1 MRVPTLLVLLSLT
14 LALNACDSAE
24 SAKPIPSAEP
34 DAAAIE
40 ARVRVRAI
48 EAERGR
54 LDELGEATGVVEPF
68 ALARVAAETS
78 GRVNVRRVDRGDA
91 VEAGTLLV
99 ELDAS
104 RARIQVRQADA
115 TLSARQS
122 DREQAELERKRSEQ
136 LRQRESVSIAAYDRT
151 AHQASSAAAAEDLA
165 LLSKRAATDLLRDAK
180 ISAPFAGTI
189 ADFHVEIG
197 EFVGPGSPVV
207 TLVDLTRVR
216 LHVGVTAAEASDL
229 RVGDRLTVQF
239 SELGGRTLS
248 GELHSVSP
256 LSDPRSGT
264 YTAELWLD
272 NPEGLLRQGMIGRVS
287 LRPSDAVANASSF
300 EPILIPRAAV
310 LRREGEFAVWVVIEG
325 HAQAREVALGRADD
339 RRVEV
344 LDGLAA
350 GDWVVLEGG
359 FALRE
364 GAPVDLEPAHV
375 QVAQATP
382 TLNPKEAP

>member
-1 MRVPTLLVLLSLT
+1 MRVTTLVFLSLT
-14 LALNACDSAE
+14 LAATACDSAE

-40 ARVRVRAI
+40 PRVRVRAV

-54 LDELGEATGVVEPF
+54 LDELGDATGIVEPF

-78 GRVNVRRVDRGDA
+78 GRVKVRRVDRGSA
-91 VEAGTLLV
+91 VEEGTLLV

-104 RARIQVRQADA
+104 RAQIQVRQADA

-122 DREQAELERKRSEQ
+122 DREQAERERLRSEQ
-136 LRQRESVSIAAYDRT
+136 LRLRESVSSAAYDRS
-151 AHQASSAAAAEDLA
+151 AHQATSAAAAESIAVLG
-165 LLSKRAATDLLRDAK
+165 KRAAADALRDAK
-180 ISAPFAGTI
+180 ITAPFAGTI
-189 ADFHVEIG
+189 ADFHVELG
-197 EFVGPGSPVV
+197 EFVGPGTPVV

-216 LHVGVTAAEASDL
+216 LNVGVTAAEATDL
-229 RVGDRLTVQF
+229 RVGDQLDIQF

-256 LSDPRSGT
+256 LADPRSGT

-272 NPEGLLRQGMIGRVS
+272 NPDGLLRQGMIGRVG
-287 LRPSDAVANASSF
+287 LHPTNAPADTTAAF
-300 EPILIPRAAV
+300 EPLLVPRAAV
-310 LRREGEFAVWVVIEG
+310 LRRQGEFNVWVVVDG
-325 HAQAREVALGRADD
+325 HAHARKVALGRADD

-350 GDWVVLEGG
+350 GDWVVIEGG

-364 GAPVDLEPAHV
+364 DAAVDLEAAHL
-375 QVAQATP
+375 QVAHAGAT
-382 TLNPKEAP
+382 EVR

>member
-1 MRVPTLLVLLSLT
+1 MRAPTLVLLSLT
-14 LALNACDSAE
+14 LAATTACDSAE
-24 SAKPIPSAEP
+24 SANPIPSTEP

-40 ARVRVRAI
+40 PRVRVRAV

-54 LDELGEATGVVEPF
+54 LDELGDATGIVEPF

-78 GRVNVRRVDRGDA
+78 GRVQARRVDRGSV
-91 VEAGTLLV
+91 VEEGTLLV

-115 TLSARQS
+115 TLTARQS
-122 DREQAELERKRSEQ
+122 DREQAERERLRSDQ
-136 LRQRESVSIAAYDRT
+136 LRQRESLSVAAYDRT
-151 AHQASSAAAAEDLA
+151 AHQASSAAAAEDIAVLG
-165 LLSKRAATDLLRDAK
+165 KRAAADLLRDAK
-180 ISAPFAGTI
+180 ITAPFAGTI
-189 ADFHVEIG
+189 ADFHVELG
-197 EFVGPGSPVV
+197 EFVGPGTPVV

-216 LHVGVTAAEASDL
+216 LHVGVTAAEATDL
-229 RVGDRLTVQF
+229 RIGDRLDVQF

-272 NPEGLLRQGMIGRVS
+272 NPEGLLRQGMIGRVG
-287 LRPSDAVANASSF
+287 LRPTNTRTAAPAFDSPAF
-300 EPILIPRAAV
+300 EPLLVPRAAV
-310 LRREGEFAVWVVIEG
+310 LRREGEFSVWVVVDG
-325 HAQAREVALGRADD
+325 HARAIEVALGRADD

-344 LDGLAA
+344 LEGLAA
-350 GDWVVLEGG
+350 GDKVVIDGG

-364 GAPVDLEPAHV
+364 GAAVDVETAEV
-375 QVAQATP
+375 Q
-382 TLNPKEAP
+382 